1 MCHACDVLMS
11 CALLPQV
18 GMTADQIAKYED
30 LGYVM
35 SGSRHSRMNAIR
47 IRKENQVCPA
57 PWCLTCST
65 LGLCQP
71 CAMQSGLLELM
82 AVAAHINRSV
92 HSSGAYTACLQV
104 YTAEEKAA
112 LAMYNFEENKK
123 KEEKIIGDM
132 QQLVQNTLGGSDDE
146 SE

>member
-1 MCHACDVLMS
+1 MS
-11 CALLPQV
+11 
-18 GMTADQIAKYED
+18 
-30 LGYVM
+30 
-35 SGSRHSRMNAIR
+35 
-47 IRKENQVCPA
+47 
-57 PWCLTCST
+57 
-65 LGLCQP
+65 
-71 CAMQSGLLELM
+71 
-82 AVAAHINRSV
+82 
-92 HSSGAYTACLQV
+92 SSGAYTACLQV